1 MRRAVPKR
9 SSLALVRRWAP
20 LAISAVALGAVLSV
34 ADLDAFRGLASR
46 AQWNRIPLLALL
58 LATIVMAVA
67 WRWRTLM
74 LKKLTLKR
82 SVIVTALGLAGNQ
95 ILPLRGGDAL
105 RVVLSAR
112 GQESPSL
119 HAGVSALAMEKV
131 FDLIAVAAFGLASTA
146 AVLAPAGE
154 SQLNVVPIAVSILT
168 LASAALL
175 TARSGLLIKAFR
187 HIVRLMHLPARLY
200 KHLVRPLHHLRES
213 ATPGRV
219 LILLIE
225 TAAIWLVL
233 YVLAYLAIAQL
244 VGMTLGVADAMV
256 LLFAAALG
264 LAIPAAPSGIGTFHA
279 AIVSAFVLLGKP
291 ASEGLVL
298 AVAIHGVFFIGF
310 CASGIAALAI
320 ASRGAKPLRMRG
332 ESV

>member
-1 MRRAVPKR
+1 MLKG
-9 SSLALVRRWAP
+9 SSKARVRRWLP
-20 LAISAVALGAVLSV
+20 LAISAAAVVAVLSV

-46 AQWNRIPLLALL
+46 AQWNRIPLLTLL
-58 LATIVMAVA
+58 LVTIVIAVG

-74 LKKLTLKR
+74 LKALAIKR
-82 SVIVTALGLAGNQ
+82 SVIVTALGLGGNQ

-119 HAGVSALAMEKV
+119 HASVSALAMEKV

-146 AVLAPAGE
+146 AVFAPAGE

-187 HIVRLMHLPARLY
+187 HIARQMHLPARLY
-200 KHLVRPLHHLRES
+200 KHLLRPLHHLRES
-213 ATPGRV
+213 ATPSRV
-219 LILLIE
+219 VVLLIE
-225 TAAIWLVL
+225 TAVIWLVL

-279 AIVSAFVLLGKP
+279 AIVSAFVVLGKP
-291 ASEGLVL
+291 ASDGLVL

-310 CASGIAALAI
+310 CATGLAALAV
-320 ASRGAKPLRMRG
+320 ASHGPRPLRVRG
-332 ESV
+332 ENA

>member
-1 MRRAVPKR
+1 
-9 SSLALVRRWAP
+9 
-20 LAISAVALGAVLSV
+20 
-34 ADLDAFRGLASR
+34 
-46 AQWNRIPLLALL
+46 
-58 LATIVMAVA
+58 
-67 WRWRTLM
+67 M
-74 LKKLTLKR
+74 LKALTIKR
-82 SVIVTALGLAGNQ
+82 SVIVTAMGLGGNQ

-112 GQESPSL
+112 GSQAPSF
-119 HAGVSALAMEKV
+119 HVGVSALAMEKV

-146 AVLAPAGE
+146 AVLAPASE
-154 SQLNVVPIAVSILT
+154 SQLNVMPVAISILT
-168 LASAALL
+168 LAAAALL

-187 HIVRLMHLPARLY
+187 YVARLVQLPSRLY
-200 KHLVRPLHHLRES
+200 RHLLRPLHHLQQS

-219 LILLIE
+219 VLLLIE
-225 TAAIWLVL
+225 TAVIWLVL
-233 YVLAYLAIAQL
+233 YVLAYLIIAQL
-244 VGMTLGVADAMV
+244 VGMSLGVADAMV

-310 CASGIAALAI
+310 CASGVAALTV
-320 ASRGAKPLRMRG
+320 ASHGTKPLRVRG
-332 ESV
+332 ESI

>member
-1 MRRAVPKR
+1 M
-9 SSLALVRRWAP
+9 P
-20 LAISAVALGAVLSV
+20 LAISALALGAVFSF

-46 AQWNRIPLLALL
+46 AQWNRLPALVLLV
-58 LATIVMAVA
+58 LAIVLAVG
-67 WRWRTLM
+67 WRWRTLL
-74 LKKLTLKR
+74 LKALTLKR
-82 SVIVTALGLAGNQ
+82 SIIVTALGLGGNQ

-105 RVVLSAR
+105 RVVLSTR
-112 GQESPSL
+112 GPRAPSL

-146 AVLAPAGE
+146 AVLVPASE
-154 SQLNVVPIAVSILT
+154 SQLNVVPIALAILT
-168 LASAALL
+168 IATAALL
-175 TARSGLLIKAFR
+175 TARSGLMIKTFR
-187 HIVRLMHLPARLY
+187 YIARATHLPARPY
-200 KHLVRPLHHLRES
+200 RHLLRPLHHLRES
-213 ATPGRV
+213 VTPGRIAV
-219 LILLIE
+219 LLIE
-225 TAAIWLVL
+225 TSVIWLLL

-244 VGMTLGVADAMV
+244 VGMTLGVAEAMV

-310 CASGIAALAI
+310 CATGGIALAI
-320 ASRGAKPLRMRG
+320 ASKNAKPLRFYG
-332 ESV
+332 EGV

>member
-1 MRRAVPKR
+1 MLTSKLKV
-9 SSLALVRRWAP
+9 LVRKWAP
-20 LAISAVALGAVLSV
+20 LAISALAVAVVLSV
-34 ADLDAFRGLASR
+34 ADLQAFRGLASR
-46 AQWNRIPLLALL
+46 MQWNRLPFVVLLV
-58 LATIVMAVA
+58 LAIVVAVG

-74 LKKLTLKR
+74 LEALAFKR
-82 SVIVTALGLAGNQ
+82 SLIVAALGLGGNQ
-95 ILPLRGGDAL
+95 VLPLRGGDAL

-112 GQESPSL
+112 GPKAPSV
-119 HAGVSALAMEKV
+119 HAGVSALALEKV
-131 FDLIAVAAFGLASTA
+131 FDLIAVAAFGFASTA
-146 AVLAPAGE
+146 AVIAPAGE
-154 SQLNVVPIAVSILT
+154 SQLNVIPIAIAILT
-168 LASAALL
+168 IATAALL
-175 TARSGLLIKAFR
+175 TARSGMMIKVFR
-187 HIVRLMHLPARLY
+187 YIARATHLPARLY
-200 KHLVRPLHHLRES
+200 RHLLRPLHHLRDS
-213 ATPGRV
+213 ASLGRIAV
-219 LILLIE
+219 LLIE

-244 VGMTLGVADAMV
+244 IGLSLGAADAMM

-310 CASGIAALAI
+310 CATGGVALAI
-320 ASRGAKPLRMRG
+320 ASHDPRPLRAHG

>member
-1 MRRAVPKR
+1 VATLLKHR
-9 SSLALVRRWAP
+9 SKAIVRQWIP
-20 LAISAVALGAVLSV
+20 LAISAAALIAVLSV

-46 AQWNRIPLLALL
+46 AQWSRIPLLILL
-58 LATIVMAVA
+58 LLSIVIAVG

-74 LKKLTLKR
+74 LKALTVKR
-82 SVIVTALGLAGNQ
+82 SVVVTALGLGGNQ

-112 GQESPSL
+112 GQEAPSL
-119 HAGVSALAMEKV
+119 HVGVSALAMEKV
-131 FDLIAVAAFGLASTA
+131 FDLVAVAAFGLASTA
-146 AVLAPAGE
+146 AVLAPASE
-154 SQLNVVPIAVSILT
+154 SQLNVTPIAISILT
-168 LASAALL
+168 LATAALL
-175 TARSGLLIKAFR
+175 TARSGLLISGFR
-187 HIVRLMHLPARLY
+187 YVARLMHLPARLY
-200 KHLVRPLHHLRES
+200 RHLLRPLHHLQES

-219 LILLIE
+219 VALLIE
-225 TAAIWLVL
+225 TAVIWLVL
-233 YVLAYLAIAQL
+233 YVVAYLVIAQL
-244 VGMTLGVADAMV
+244 VGMSLGVTDAMV

-310 CASGIAALAI
+310 CASGIAALAV
-320 ASRGAKPLRMRG
+320 ASHGAKPLRVRG